1 MSQRDIEPSHLETL
15 DRDLGRV
22 SSLELA
28 TAYVAKPLVAPAV
41 ECYTCYVSSK
51 GIYYYGK
58 RDTRGNH
65 RVVRYTLS
73 MLLRIRNHTL
83 YKEKVMATMVRPTRD
98 VVVFGFEK
106 KENVSSGGIV
116 LQDSTKLES
125 TIGTV
130 MGIGPEVQDVAV
142 NDRIVADWTKAQDIG
157 NNLLAIEEEHIQIIL
172 GEE

>member
-1 MSQRDIEPSHLETL
+1 LAENFTPEKVAIMLDTSQPNCYN
-15 DRDLGRV
+15 G
-22 SSLELA
+22 
-28 TAYVAKPLVAPAV
+28 YVVL
-41 ECYTCYVSSK
+41 K
-51 GIYYYGK
+51 GIYYNGK

-65 RVVRYTLS
+65 RIVCYTVS
-73 MLLRIRNHTL
+73 MLHGIRNHTL

-106 KENVSSGGIV
+106 TEKVSSGGIV

-130 MGIGPEVQDVAV
+130 MGIGPDVQDVTV

-172 GEE
+172 GEDD

>member
-1 MSQRDIEPSHLETL
+1 M
-15 DRDLGRV
+15 
-22 SSLELA
+22 
-28 TAYVAKPLVAPAV
+28 LVQ
-41 ECYTCYVSSK
+41 K
-51 GIYYYGK
+51 GYYNGK
-58 RDTRGNH
+58 RDTRGSH
-65 RVVRYTLS
+65 RIVCYTVS
-73 MLLRIRNHTL
+73 MLHGIRNHTL

-106 KENVSSGGIV
+106 KEKVSSGGIV

-130 MGIGPEVQDVAV
+130 MGIGPDVQDVTV

-172 GEE
+172 GEDD